1 MEAAEYQAMAA
12 LEADFWWYRAL
23 HLAAT
28 ERLRRYVPAANLSC
42 LLDAGCGT
50 GGFLQH
56 WQQQPECGWAAGVDL
71 FAQACNSAKVKTTLP
86 VIQGRVDALPFAS
99 DSIGVITSHDV
110 LYHRAV
116 NDAAALQEWHR
127 CLRRGGYISV
137 QVAAFEWLRSAH
149 DEQVHGA
156 RRYTQ
161 LQLCKLLTQNS
172 FEIVTAGYWNSL
184 LFPLMAA
191 SRLLNKN
198 QQHSD
203 VKPLPPLLNKTLF
216 SVLDTE
222 RRFSLRLPFGGT
234 TWAIARKL

>member
-1 MEAAEYQAMAA
+1 MEKAEYQAMAA
-12 LEADFWWYRAL
+12 LEAHFWWYRAM

-28 ERLRRYVPAANLSC
+28 ARLRRYVPRANLSV

-56 WQQQPECGWAAGVDL
+56 WQQQPECVSALGVD
-71 FAQACNSAKVKTTLP
+71 FDVDACDSARAKTQLP
-86 VIQGRVDALPFAS
+86 IVQGRVDALPLAAES
-99 DSIGVITSHDV
+99 VSVITSHDV

-116 NDAAALQEWHR
+116 DETAALREWHR
-127 CLRRGGYISV
+127 CLKSAGYISV
-137 QVAAFEWLRSAH
+137 QVAAYQWLRSAH

-156 RRYTQ
+156 RRYTESQ
-161 LQLCKLLTQNS
+161 LIKNISQQG
-172 FEIVTAGYWNSL
+172 FEIVASGYWNSL
-184 LFPLMAA
+184 LFPLMAI

-216 SVLDTE
+216 TILDVE
-222 RRFSLRLPFGGT
+222 RRLQLRLPFGGT
-234 TWAIARKL
+234 TWAIARKK